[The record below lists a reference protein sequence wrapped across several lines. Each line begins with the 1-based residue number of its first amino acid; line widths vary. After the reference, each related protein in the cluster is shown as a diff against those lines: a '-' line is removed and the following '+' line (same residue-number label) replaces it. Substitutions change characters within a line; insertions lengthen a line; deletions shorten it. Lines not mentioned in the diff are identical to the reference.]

1 MPTTTTTSAVVSN
14 LPGLFLERFD
24 GQAQG
29 EPDRWSVQVDVDV
42 GATVG
47 GTYRS
52 QVFISWS
59 GGGSGSVV
67 LETGGS
73 GKASTTVGAFS
84 GGSIT
89 LVITNVKAPG
99 WIYMPALNQ
108 AATALTI
115 VAPGA

>member
-1 MPTTTTTSAVVSN
+1 MVSN

-29 EPDRWSVQVDVDV
+29 ESGGWIVLVDVDV

-73 GKASTTVGAFS
+73 GKGSTTVGPFS
-84 GGSIT
+84 SGSIT

-99 WIYMPALNQ
+99 WIYMPGLNQ
-108 AATALTI
+108 SATTLTI
-115 VAPGA
+115 VAPDS